1 MCAFIGHITSC
12 RTFEMTETE
21 SIITAA
27 KRYCI
32 DNFRYWSNKYQNERT
47 GNDFPY
53 TYTDNDYNLF
63 PRYNALSAIRQGIE
77 YFTGQEF
84 EDVETCKQ
92 TLKKTGQEG
101 KSHFTENTKSK
112 IGQNAI
118 QEERD
123 KFVQFIDSIDSSV
136 LEAVEP
142 LPYKRRLKDD
152 ERETIRQRLTDDWG
166 VDGYWVPLIESSPEV
181 TTIFLD
187 KENLTERD
195 ETQIADFIKQ
205 KAEGRLFEITE
216 EQLDY
221 EIDQSELDID
231 CYETFYCDKTFNWLV
246 YGSHE
251 GTLAFGGKELLDFVR
266 QVFADR
272 KEMINNW

>member
-1 MCAFIGHITSC
+1 
-12 RTFEMTETE
+12 MTETE
-21 SIITAA
+21 AIVTAA
-27 KRYCI
+27 KHYCI
-32 DNFRYWSNKYQNERT
+32 DNFRYWSERYQNERT

-63 PRYNALSAIRQGIE
+63 PRYNALSAIRQGID
-77 YFTGQEF
+77 YFTGKEF
-84 EDVETCKQ
+84 HNIESCKQ
-92 TLKKTGQEG
+92 TLIKSG
-101 KSHFTENTKSK
+101 KESQSPFTEKTQNK
-112 IGQNAI
+112 IEQKAI

-123 KFVQFIDSIDSSV
+123 KFVQFIDNIESSD
-136 LEAVEP
+136 LETIEP
-142 LPYKRRLKDD
+142 LPYRRRLKDD
-152 ERETIRQRLTDDWG
+152 EQEKIRQVLTDKWR

-187 KENLTERD
+187 KENLTEKD
-195 ETQIADFIKQ
+195 ETQIANFIKQ
-205 KAEGRLFEITE
+205 KAEGRLYEITE

-221 EIDQSELDID
+221 EIDRSEFDID
-231 CYETFYCDKTFNWLV
+231 CYETFYCDITFNWLV

-251 GTLAFGGKELLDFVR
+251 GTLAFGGKELLDFVQ

>member
-1 MCAFIGHITSC
+1 MRIQTRC
-12 RTFEMTETE
+12 RTFKMTETE
-21 SIITAA
+21 AIVSAA
-27 KRYCI
+27 KHYCI
-32 DNFRYWSNKYQNERT
+32 DNFRYWSDRYQNERT

-84 EDVETCKQ
+84 QDIETCKQ
-92 TLKKTGQEG
+92 TLKKTGQESQ
-101 KSHFTENTKSK
+101 SHFTENTNNK
-112 IGQNAI
+112 IGRKAI

-123 KFVQFIDSIDSSV
+123 KFVQFIENIDNSV
-136 LEAVEP
+136 LEAIEP

-152 ERETIRQRLTDDWG
+152 ERETIRQVLTDKWR
-166 VDGYWVPLIESSPEV
+166 VDGYWVPLIEVSSEL
-181 TTIFLD
+181 TTLFMN
-187 KENLTERD
+187 KENLTETD
-195 ETQIADFIKQ
+195 EKQIVNFIKQ
-205 KAEGRLFEITE
+205 KAEGRLYEITE

-221 EIDQSELDID
+221 EIAHSEFDID
-231 CYETFYCDKTFNWLV
+231 CYETFYCDRTFDWLV

-251 GTLAFGGKELLDFVR
+251 GTIAFGGKELIDFVQ